1 MRYEYPVVS
10 SARSSKTA
18 PFRTIFLVTTALAV
32 LCGGAQAM
40 AQTAQGEEG
49 AAENSPAQAA
59 RVSFDIPAQPLASAV
74 GVFGR
79 QSGLQVTLSS
89 TQAGDAR
96 TKAVKGRFTPAEA
109 LARMLE
115 GTGVRGR
122 VNGKSAVISLTG
134 GPAADFSAADGSTT
148 LETIMVEKS
157 ARDAATGSGF
167 QGTPDWVYETPAS
180 VSVLSREA
188 IEKKQPRNAYDLLSG
203 VSGVS
208 VAGAAQNPG
217 VAINVRGL
225 QDQARVTTTIDGARQ
240 NFQQAGH
247 GYTSNV
253 YVDPAL
259 VRTVEVE
266 KNAAAGVG
274 SGGSHGGVV
283 GFRTLTADDVL
294 LPGETSGG
302 WVDATRGTNAYDF
315 YGSAA
320 LATRTSDNIDIVA
333 ALARKNLGEYEIGKN
348 GTLEGNP
355 GSDKTVFTGSD
366 TTSGLFKAG
375 IDLESDQRLEFGF
388 VGYDATFTTSTALAT
403 NLNNNHVRN
412 LTGTLTYTWKPD
424 DPLFDLK
431 GQLWWNQTE
440 NQQWRS
446 ARNGSGAFDLD
457 YGLNTYGFNLENTS
471 TIALPAGDLSF
482 HYGTELFL
490 DRAGTKAVS
499 SNAADAD
506 DGWWFTG
513 PNPTG
518 DRWLSSTFA
527 TAKYEHQ
534 DWLEASIG
542 GRYDYYKI
550 KGSSMVN
557 GGTESYVIDPG
568 VCRIYWTSGP
578 SIGECRIW
586 TRRPVLGQRDIVH
599 EVSLDQSAGRFSP
612 EALIAVKPWE
622 GVQVF
627 GKYAE
632 GFRPGTL
639 GEMLLGG
646 VHVGGIA
653 ISNAPNAYLQPET
666 SKTWEIGLNLT
677 GDDLL
682 TAGDSFRFK
691 AAYFDKTLENYIA
704 LGSVTGSPVTGG
716 QIDSFYAYTNLIG
729 ESRLRG
735 VEIEA
740 NYDTGRYYAGGSFTY
755 TKGDFSKVYNDDPW
769 GNATTQSNG
778 TILYIA
784 VAPKYR
790 FTADVGVRLFDEKLN
805 LGARMNRIVPTEQI
819 AIFSTTYGAK
829 PFTTFDIYGSW
840 DFNENASL
848 RFAVNNLTDVAY
860 VDPMNT
866 SDFPAPGRTAT
877 LSLKVRF

>member
-1 MRYEYPVVS
+1 MHTKYPVTPI
-10 SARSSKTA
+10 AKGNGTGRA
-18 PFRTIFLVTTALAV
+18 RTIFLATTALA
-32 LCGGAQAM
+32 LMCTCAPALGQDIQPKESESETSSTETARIAFNLP
-40 AQTAQGEEG
+40 AQT
-49 AAENSPAQAA
+49 
-59 RVSFDIPAQPLASAV
+59 LANAV
-74 GVFGR
+74 GAFGR

-89 TQAGDAR
+89 TQAGNIR
-96 TKAVKGRFTPAEA
+96 TNAVIGRFTPSQA
-109 LARMLE
+109 LSRMLA
-115 GTGVRGR
+115 GTGIHGR
-122 VNGKSAVISLTG
+122 VSGNSAILSSDDQTSDLGAT
-134 GPAADFSAADGSTT
+134 DGSTV
-148 LETIMVEKS
+148 LETINVGKGPRS
-157 ARDAATGSGF
+157 AASGAGF

-180 VSVLSREA
+180 VSVISRTA
-188 IEKKQPRNAYDLLSG
+188 IEKKQPRNAYDLFSG

-225 QDQARVTTTIDGARQ
+225 QDQTRVTTTIDGARQ

-259 VRTVEVE
+259 VRAVEVD
-266 KNAAAGVG
+266 KNAGAGVG

-294 LPGETSGG
+294 LEGRDAGG
-302 WVDATRGTNAYDF
+302 WIDATKGTNAYEF

-320 LATRTSDNIDIVA
+320 LAARTDDGIDIVA
-333 ALARKNLGEYEIGKN
+333 ALSRKNLDAYEIGKN
-348 GTLEGNP
+348 GTLESNP
-355 GSDKTVFTGSD
+355 GGDKPVFTGSD
-366 TTSGLFKAG
+366 TTSGLIKAG
-375 IDLESDQRLEFGF
+375 LDLENDQRIEFGF
-388 VGYDATFTTSTALAT
+388 VGYDARFTTSTALAT
-403 NLNNNHVRN
+403 NENTNHVRN
-412 LTGTLTYTWKPD
+412 LTGTLTYTYKPD

-431 GQLWWNQTE
+431 GQLWWNRTE
-440 NQQWRS
+440 NHQWRS

-457 YGLNTYGFNLENTS
+457 YGLSTYGFNIENTS
-471 TIALPAGDLSF
+471 TFALATGDLSL

-490 DRAGTKAVS
+490 DRAETE
-499 SNAADAD
+499 AAARNPTDATNT
-506 DGWWFTG
+506 WWFTG

-534 DWLEASIG
+534 EWLEASIG

-550 KGSSMVN
+550 TGSSLVN
-557 GGTESYVIDPG
+557 GGSELVIVQEAYCAQYHPLNPTR
-568 VCRIYWTSGP
+568 CIRRIPAVYA
-578 SIGECRIW
+578 
-586 TRRPVLGQRDIVH
+586 QRDIIH
-599 EVSLDQSAGRFSP
+599 NISIDKSAGRFSP
-612 EALIAVKPWE
+612 EALIALKPQD
-622 GVQVF
+622 GIQVF
-627 GKYAE
+627 GKYSE

-646 VHVGGIA
+646 VHVGGIP
-653 ISNAPNAYLQPET
+653 ISNAPNANLQPET
-666 SKTWEIGLNLT
+666 SKTWEVGVNLS

-682 TAGDSFRFK
+682 AAGDSVRFK
-691 AAYFDKTLENYIA
+691 AAYFDKTIDNYIA

-716 QIDSFYAYTNLIG
+716 QIDSFYAYTNLLG

-735 VEIEA
+735 VEIEG
-740 NYDTGRYYAGGSFTY
+740 NYDAGPYYFGGTFTY
-755 TKGDFSKVYNDDPW
+755 TKGDFSKVYNDNPW
-769 GNATTQSNG
+769 DNATSTGNG
-778 TILYIA
+778 TVLYVS

-790 FTADVGVRLFDEKLN
+790 FTADVGMRFFDDKLN
-805 LGARMNRIVPTEQI
+805 VGARANRVVPSEQLGL
-819 AIFSTTYGAK
+819 FSTVYKAK

-840 DFNENASL
+840 EFNENASL

-860 VDPMNT
+860 VDPMNS

>member
-1 MRYEYPVVS
+1 MQFRAFGDYRGYRS
-10 SARSSKTA
+10 TKRAARATLLA
-18 PFRTIFLVTTALAV
+18 ATALAA
-32 LCGGAQAM
+32 LCGTVPALAQAPS
-40 AQTAQGEEG
+40 
-49 AAENSPAQAA
+49 AAEAHEATT
-59 RVSFDIPAQPLASAV
+59 RHFDIPAQPLASAV
-74 GVFGR
+74 STFGR

-89 TQAGDAR
+89 TEAGGIR
-96 TKAVKGRFTPAEA
+96 TNAVIGSYTPAEA
-109 LARMLE
+109 LARMLA
-115 GTGVRGR
+115 GTGMRGS
-122 VNGKSAVISLTG
+122 VTGSSAVISLSGNQGSDLATT
-134 GPAADFSAADGSTT
+134 DGSTM
-148 LETIMVEKS
+148 LEAVVVDKG
-157 ARDAATGSGF
+157 ARNAANGSGF
-167 QGTPDWVYETPAS
+167 QGTPDWVYDTPAS
-180 VSVLSREA
+180 VSVVSREA

-225 QDQARVTTTIDGARQ
+225 QDQTRVTTTIDGARQ

-253 YVDPAL
+253 YIDPAL

-266 KNAAAGVG
+266 KNAAAAVG

-294 LPGETSGG
+294 LEGKDAGG

-315 YGSAA
+315 YGSFA
-320 LATRTSDNIDIVA
+320 LAARSSDNIDIVA
-333 ALARKNLGEYEIGKN
+333 ALSRKNLGEYEMGKN

-355 GSDKTVFTGSD
+355 GGDKPVFTGSD
-366 TTSGLFKAG
+366 TTSGLFKTG
-375 IDLESDQRLEFGF
+375 IDLENDQRVEFGF

-412 LTGTLTYTWKPD
+412 LTGTLTYTWKLD

-471 TIALPAGDLSF
+471 TIALPTGDLSF

-527 TAKYEHQ
+527 TAKYEHEE
-534 DWLEASIG
+534 WLEASIG

-568 VCRIYWTSGP
+568 VCRIYWTFGP
-578 SIGECRIW
+578 SIGKCRIW
-586 TRRPVLGQRDIVH
+586 TTRPVLGQRDIVH
-599 EVSLDQSAGRFSP
+599 DISLDQSAGRFSP

-646 VHVGGIA
+646 VHVGSVP

-682 TAGDSFRFK
+682 TAGDSFRLK

-716 QIDSFYAYTNLIG
+716 QIDSFYAYTNLLG

-755 TKGDFSKVYNDDPW
+755 TKGDFSKIYNDNPW

-778 TILYIA
+778 TILYLA

-805 LGARMNRIVPTEQI
+805 IGARANRIVPSEQLGL
-819 AIFSTTYGAK
+819 FSTVYGAK

-840 DFNENASL
+840 EFNENASL

-860 VDPMNT
+860 VDPMNS

-877 LSLKVRF
+877 LLLKVRF

>member
-1 MRYEYPVVS
+1 MQFRAFGDYQRYRPGKRA
-10 SARSSKTA
+10 ARSTLLA
-18 PFRTIFLVTTALAV
+18 ATALAA
-32 LCGGAQAM
+32 LCGTPVL
-40 AQTAQGEEG
+40 AQTPSATQ
-49 AAENSPAQAA
+49 AEQAA
-59 RVSFDIPAQPLASAV
+59 TRQFDIPAQPLASAV
-74 GVFGR
+74 GAFGR

-89 TQAGDAR
+89 TEAGDIR
-96 TKAVKGRFTPAEA
+96 TNAVVGRFTPADA
-109 LARMLE
+109 LARMLA
-115 GTGVRGR
+115 GTGVRGN
-122 VNGKSAVISLTG
+122 VTGSSAVISLSGNQGSDLAIT
-134 GPAADFSAADGSTT
+134 DGSTV
-148 LETIMVEKS
+148 LEAVVVDKG
-157 ARDAATGSGF
+157 ARNAANGSGF
-167 QGTPDWVYETPAS
+167 QGTPDWVYDTPAS
-180 VSVLSREA
+180 VSVVSREA

-225 QDQARVTTTIDGARQ
+225 QDQTRVTTTIDGARQ

-294 LPGETSGG
+294 LEGEDAGG

-315 YGSAA
+315 YGSVA
-320 LATRTSDNIDIVA
+320 LAARTSDNIDVVA
-333 ALARKNLGEYEIGKN
+333 ALSRKNLGEYEIGKN

-355 GSDKTVFTGSD
+355 GGDKPVFTGSD

-375 IDLESDQRLEFGF
+375 LDLENDQRVEFGF

-440 NQQWRS
+440 NRQWRS

-471 TIALPAGDLSF
+471 TVALPTGDLSF

-506 DGWWFTG
+506 DAWWFTG
-513 PNPTG
+513 PNPAG

-527 TAKYEHQ
+527 TAKYEHEE
-534 DWLEASIG
+534 WLEASVG

-568 VCRIYWTSGP
+568 VCRIYWTFGP
-578 SIGECRIW
+578 DIGTCRIW
-586 TRRPVLGQRDIVH
+586 TTRPVLGQRDIVH
-599 EVSLDQSAGRFSP
+599 DISLDQSAGRFSP

-622 GVQVF
+622 GVQIF

-646 VHVGGIA
+646 VHVGGIP

-666 SKTWEIGLNLT
+666 SKTWEIGINLA

-682 TAGDSFRFK
+682 TAGDSFRLK

-704 LGSVTGSPVTGG
+704 LGSVTGSPVAGG

-740 NYDTGRYYAGGSFTY
+740 NYDTGAYYAGGSFTY
-755 TKGDFSKVYNDDPW
+755 TKGDFSKIYNDDPW
-769 GNATTQSNG
+769 GNATSQSNG
-778 TILYIA
+778 TILYLA

-805 LGARMNRIVPTEQI
+805 IGARANRIVPSEQLGL
-819 AIFSTTYGAK
+819 FSTVYGAK

-840 DFNENASL
+840 EFNENASL

-860 VDPMNT
+860 VDPMNS

>member
-1 MRYEYPVVS
+1 M
-10 SARSSKTA
+10 
-18 PFRTIFLVTTALAV
+18 FLATTAIAA
-32 LCGGAQAM
+32 LCGSPQAM
-40 AQTAQGEEG
+40 AQDASANATTE
-49 AAENSPAQAA
+49 AAL
-59 RVSFDIPAQPLASAV
+59 VSFNIPAQPLASAV
-74 GVFGR
+74 GAFGR
-79 QSGLQVTLSS
+79 QSGLQVTLSA
-89 TQAGDAR
+89 TEAGTIR
-96 TKAVKGRFTPAEA
+96 TNAVSGRLTPSQA
-109 LARMLE
+109 LARMLA
-115 GTGVRGR
+115 GTGVNGSVRG
-122 VNGKSAVISLTG
+122 NSAIIRLEGDQATDLSVT
-134 GPAADFSAADGSTT
+134 DGSTV
-148 LETIMVEKS
+148 LETVTVDKG
-157 ARDAATGSGF
+157 ARNAIAGSGF
-167 QGTPDWVYETPAS
+167 QGTPDWVYETAAS
-180 VSVLSREA
+180 VSVVSREA
-188 IEKKQPRNAYDLLSG
+188 IEKKQPRNAYDLFAG

-225 QDQARVTTTIDGARQ
+225 QDQTRVTTTIDGARQ

-294 LPGETSGG
+294 LQGENAGG
-302 WVDATRGTNAYDF
+302 WIDATRGTNAYDF
-315 YGSAA
+315 NGSAA
-320 LATRTSDNIDIVA
+320 LAARTSDGIDIVA
-333 ALARKNLGEYEIGKN
+333 ALSRKHLGEYSIGKN

-355 GSDKTVFTGSD
+355 GGEKPVFTGSD

-375 IDLESDQRLEFGF
+375 LDLENDQRVEFGF
-388 VGYDATFTTSTALAT
+388 VGYDASFTTSTALAT
-403 NLNNNHVRN
+403 NENTNHVRN

-440 NQQWRS
+440 NEQWRS
-446 ARNGSGAFDLD
+446 ARNGNGAFDIS

-471 TIALPAGDLSF
+471 TVALPTGDLSF

-490 DRAGTKAVS
+490 DRAGTDAANS
-499 SNAADAD
+499 SAADAKNT
-506 DGWWFTG
+506 WWFTG
-513 PNPTG
+513 PNPKG

-534 DWLEASIG
+534 EWLEASIG

-550 KGSSMVN
+550 KGSSKVD
-557 GGTESYVIDPG
+557 GGQVQTGSVTRCVIPLTPCPPMFQVTTPIFSD
-568 VCRIYWTSGP
+568 V
-578 SIGECRIW
+578 
-586 TRRPVLGQRDIVH
+586 VHDINV
-599 EVSLDQSAGRFSP
+599 DQSGGRFSP
-612 EALIAVKPWE
+612 EALIAVKPVD
-622 GVQVF
+622 GVQIF

-646 VHVGGIA
+646 SHIGNIMDY
-653 ISNAPNAYLQPET
+653 APNANLKPET
-666 SKTWEIGLNLT
+666 SKTWEAGLNIT
-677 GDDLL
+677 ADDLL
-682 TAGDSFRFK
+682 TGGDSLRMK
-691 AAYFDKTLENYIA
+691 AAYFDKTVDNYIA
-704 LGSVTGSPVTGG
+704 LGTVSGSPATGG
-716 QIDSFYAYTNLIG
+716 QISSYYAYTNLLG
-729 ESRLRG
+729 DSRLRG
-735 VEIEA
+735 VEVEA
-740 NYDTGRYYAGGSFTY
+740 NYDAGPYYAGGSFTY
-755 TKGDFSKVYNDDPW
+755 TKGDFSTVYSDNPW
-769 GNATTQSNG
+769 GNATSTGNG
-778 TILYIA
+778 SILYVS

-790 FTADVGVRLFDEKLN
+790 FTADVGVRFFDDRLN
-805 LGARMNRIVPTEQI
+805 IGARANRVVPSAQLGL
-819 AIFSTTYGAK
+819 FSTTYKAK

-860 VDPMNT
+860 VDPMNS

>member
-1 MRYEYPVVS
+1 MLYKYHGI
-10 SARSSKTA
+10 
-18 PFRTIFLVTTALAV
+18 PFKVFKFEDRLAKVFLATTAVVV
-32 LCGGAQAM
+32 LCNGSQVLAQSAKIQ
-40 AQTAQGEEG
+40 AES
-49 AAENSPAQAA
+49 AENALPDVAA
-59 RVSFDIPAQPLASAV
+59 LAFNIPAQPLSSAV
-74 GVFGR
+74 GAFGR
-79 QSGLQVTLSS
+79 QSGLQVTLSA
-89 TQAGDAR
+89 TQSGNVR
-96 TKAVKGRFTPAEA
+96 TNAVSGRFTPSEA
-109 LARMLE
+109 LSRMLA
-115 GTGVRGR
+115 GTGVRGI
-122 VNGKSAVISLTG
+122 VNGNSAVISLNG
-134 GPAADFSAADGSTT
+134 AEDLSLADGSTP
-148 LETIMVEKS
+148 LATITVDKG
-157 ARDAATGSGF
+157 ARNAATGSGF
-167 QGTPDWVYETPAS
+167 QGTPDWVYETAAS
-180 VSVLSREA
+180 VSVVSREA
-188 IEKKQPRNAYDLLSG
+188 IEKKQPRNAYDLFSG

-225 QDQARVTTTIDGARQ
+225 QDQTRVTTTIDGARQ

-253 YVDPAL
+253 YVDPSL

-266 KNAAAGVG
+266 KNAATGVG

-294 LPGETSGG
+294 LSGENAGG
-302 WVDATRGTNAYDF
+302 WIDATRGTNAYDF

-320 LATRTSDNIDIVA
+320 LAARTSDNIDIVA
-333 ALARKNLGEYEIGKN
+333 ALSRKNLGEYKIGSN

-355 GSDKTVFTGSD
+355 ASEKSVFTGSD
-366 TTSGLFKAG
+366 ITSGLVKAG
-375 IDLESDQRLEFGF
+375 IDLENDQRLEFGF

-403 NLNNNHVRN
+403 NRNNNHVRN

-471 TIALPAGDLSF
+471 TVSLPTGDLSF
-482 HYGTELFL
+482 RYGTELFL
-490 DRAGTKAVS
+490 DRAGTEAVS
-499 SNAADAD
+499 SDAADAKN
-506 DGWWFTG
+506 GWWFTG
-513 PNPTG
+513 PNPKG
-518 DRWLSSTFA
+518 DRWLSSAFA
-527 TAKYEHQ
+527 TAKYEHD

-550 KGSSMVN
+550 TGSSTVN
-557 GGTESYVIDPG
+557 GGTEEVLVRAAYCARYHPLIP
-568 VCRIYWTSGP
+568 
-578 SIGECRIW
+578 
-586 TRRPVLGQRDIVH
+586 TRCLRTIPAVYGQRDIIHDISV
-599 EVSLDQSAGRFSP
+599 DQSEGRFSP

-646 VHVGGIA
+646 VHVGGIPV
-653 ISNAPNAYLQPET
+653 SNAPNANLQPET
-666 SKTWEIGLNLT
+666 SKTWEAGVNVT

-682 TAGDSFRFK
+682 SAGDSLRLK
-691 AAYFDKTLENYIA
+691 AAYFDKTIENYIA
-704 LGSVTGSPVTGG
+704 LGSVTGSPAAGG
-716 QIDSFYAYTNLIG
+716 QMGSFYAYTNLLG

-735 VEIEA
+735 VELEA
-740 NYDTGRYYAGGSFTY
+740 SYDAGPYYAGGSFTY
-755 TKGDFSKVYNDDPW
+755 TKGDFSKTYNDNPW
-769 GNATTQSNG
+769 GNTTMESNG
-778 TILYIA
+778 TVLYIA

-790 FTADVGVRLFDEKLN
+790 FTADVGVRLFDDRLN
-805 LGARMNRIVPTEQI
+805 VGARANRVIPSEQLGL
-819 AIFSTTYGAK
+819 FSTVYKAK

-840 DFNENASL
+840 EFNENASL
-848 RFAVNNLTDVAY
+848 RFAINNVTDVAY
-860 VDPMNT
+860 VDPMNA

>member
-1 MRYEYPVVS
+1 MQFRAFGDYQRYRPGKRA
-10 SARSSKTA
+10 ARSTLLA
-18 PFRTIFLVTTALAV
+18 ATALAA
-32 LCGGAQAM
+32 LCGTPVL
-40 AQTAQGEEG
+40 AQTPSATQ
-49 AAENSPAQAA
+49 AEQAA
-59 RVSFDIPAQPLASAV
+59 TRQFDIPAQPLASAV
-74 GVFGR
+74 GAFGR

-89 TQAGDAR
+89 TEAGDIR
-96 TKAVKGRFTPAEA
+96 TNAVVGRFTPAEA
-109 LARMLE
+109 LARMLA
-115 GTGVRGR
+115 GTGVRGN
-122 VNGKSAVISLTG
+122 VTGSSAVISLSGNQGSDLAIT
-134 GPAADFSAADGSTT
+134 DGSTV
-148 LETIMVEKS
+148 LEAVVVDKG
-157 ARDAATGSGF
+157 ARNAANGSGF
-167 QGTPDWVYETPAS
+167 QGTPDWVYDTPAS
-180 VSVLSREA
+180 VSVVSREA

-225 QDQARVTTTIDGARQ
+225 QDQTRVTTTIDGARQ

-294 LPGETSGG
+294 LEGEDAGG

-315 YGSAA
+315 YGSVA
-320 LATRTSDNIDIVA
+320 LAARTSDNIDVVA
-333 ALARKNLGEYEIGKN
+333 ALSRKNLGEYEIGKN

-355 GSDKTVFTGSD
+355 GGDKPVFTGSD
-366 TTSGLFKAG
+366 MTSGLFKAG
-375 IDLESDQRLEFGF
+375 LDLENDQRVEFGF
-388 VGYDATFTTSTALAT
+388 VGYDATFTTSTALAA

-440 NQQWRS
+440 NRQWRS

-471 TIALPAGDLSF
+471 TVALPTGDLSF

-506 DGWWFTG
+506 DAWWFTG
-513 PNPTG
+513 PNPAG

-527 TAKYEHQ
+527 TAKYEHEE
-534 DWLEASIG
+534 WLEASVG

-568 VCRIYWTSGP
+568 VCRIYWTFGP
-578 SIGECRIW
+578 DIGTCRIW
-586 TRRPVLGQRDIVH
+586 TTRPVLGQRDIVH
-599 EVSLDQSAGRFSP
+599 DISLDQSAGRFSP

-622 GVQVF
+622 GVQIF

-646 VHVGGIA
+646 VHVGGIP

-666 SKTWEIGLNLT
+666 SKTWEIGINLA

-682 TAGDSFRFK
+682 TAGDSFRLK

-704 LGSVTGSPVTGG
+704 LGSVTGSPVAGG

-740 NYDTGRYYAGGSFTY
+740 NYDTGAYYAGGSFTY
-755 TKGDFSKVYNDDPW
+755 TKGDFSKIYNDDPW
-769 GNATTQSNG
+769 GNATSQSNG
-778 TILYIA
+778 TILYLA

-805 LGARMNRIVPTEQI
+805 IGARANRIVPSEQLGL
-819 AIFSTTYGAK
+819 FSTVYGAK

-840 DFNENASL
+840 EFNENASL

-860 VDPMNT
+860 VDPMNS